1 MSGWEENSCER
12 PTKVEE
18 NGRFVGKI
26 KQDKEQER
34 GNQPRKTY

>member
-1 MSGWEENSCER
+1 MRDR
-12 PTKVEE
+12 PTKADLS
-18 NGRFVGKI
+18 GRLVGKI